1 MGKTK
6 EIFVEK
12 RIVKGKG
19 IKALEI
25 FDLICPDFTVFA
37 DAKPSEYVK
46 EVWAA
51 FKSGVGEIKN
61 NSINGKIFE
70 HILSSLL
77 INENLLPFYA
87 QAKVAFVPNA
97 DYDFLLYCDEKGPIV
112 LSAKTSL
119 RERYKQADLEAIAL
133 KYVYRKSE
141 SYLIAM
147 DKDEAGHIQKKVRSG
162 DVIGIDKVIYAA
174 SDEFDEF
181 IGYLKSHEFKKAG
194 SVKIVNSGIVVE

>member
-12 RIVKGKG
+12 RIVKGKAT
-19 IKALEI
+19 KALEI
-25 FDLICPDFTVFA
+25 FDLICPDFTVFVGK
-37 DAKPSEYVK
+37 KPSEYAK
-46 EVWAA
+46 EIWTA
-51 FKSGVGEIKN
+51 FKGVGEFKN

-181 IGYLKSHEFKKAG
+181 IGYLKSYEFKKAG